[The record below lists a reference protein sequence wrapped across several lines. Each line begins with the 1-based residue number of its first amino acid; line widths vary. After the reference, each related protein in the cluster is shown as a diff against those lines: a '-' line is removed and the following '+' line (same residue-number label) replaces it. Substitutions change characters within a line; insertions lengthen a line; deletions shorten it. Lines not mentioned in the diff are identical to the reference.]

1 MLTFGKIKSYS
12 SEFWLINAMQFVEKL
27 AYTSMLWQMPI
38 YISQKDTV
46 GGLQWGQEIKGTI
59 FLIWA
64 IVQNITPILT
74 GGLPVRFGYK
84 RIFIVSFSIILM
96 SYLGLATQREIPT
109 FTISVLFLGFG
120 SGLLVPVIQ
129 GALAGIMKNENQST
143 GWGIYFMLINISVLI
158 GGILSKYLKD
168 FGWDTLFLFC
178 GFLTL
183 LNLIFT
189 LFLFR
194 NENYII
200 EHHFKNII
208 IKGLRILK
216 ERTYLAK
223 FLIFMSGFTIVYMQF
238 YETLPNFIVDWIDS
252 SYIVEQLGLPD
263 FMLMQTQSG
272 KMISYEW
279 LLNLNS
285 ILIIFFVVII
295 STYFFRKR
303 ILNSILIGIIIAS
316 FGLLLCSS
324 SMSGFVL
331 IAGIIIYTFGE
342 MLVNPKFHKY
352 FATISETEYKSI
364 YMSFI
369 KISFAVG
376 LGLGGILGG
385 YIYKY
390 FGEKATL
397 AKNYLIQNF
406 NYDVDINLSFIK
418 LQEILK
424 LDAINTTKLL
434 WDSYH
439 PYIIFYPF
447 AFVGILSII
456 GILSIRKQ
464 LNSIINYEQPLV

>member
-1 MLTFGKIKSYS
+1 
-12 SEFWLINAMQFVEKL
+12 
-27 AYTSMLWQMPI
+27 MLWQMAN
-38 YISQKDTV
+38 YIAQKDIV
-46 GGLQWGQEIKGTI
+46 GGLHWGQEIKGTI

-64 IVQNITPILT
+64 VVQNITPILT

-84 RIFIVSFSIILM
+84 KIFIASFSIIFIG
-96 SYLGLATQREIPT
+96 YLGLATQREILT
-109 FTISVLFLGFG
+109 FTISVLFIGFG
-120 SGLLVPVIQ
+120 SGLFVPVIQ

-158 GGILSKYLKD
+158 GGLLSKYLKS
-168 FGWDTLFLFC
+168 FGWDSLFLFC

-183 LNLIFT
+183 LNLISVLLLFKNVNFT
-189 LFLFR
+189 V
-194 NENYII
+194 

-208 IKGLRILK
+208 TKGLRILREK
-216 ERTYLAK
+216 SYLAK
-223 FLIFMSGFTIVYMQF
+223 FLILMSGFTIVYMQF

-252 SYIVEQLGLPD
+252 SSIVGQLGLPD

-272 KMISYEW
+272 KMLSYEW

-285 ILIIFFVVII
+285 ILIIFFVVLI
-295 STYFFRKR
+295 STYFFKTR
-303 ILNSILIGIIIAS
+303 IIYSIIIGIIIAS

-324 SMSGFVL
+324 SMSGLIL
-331 IAGIIIYTFGE
+331 IAGIIIYTIGE

-352 FATISETEYKSI
+352 FATISEPEYKSI

-369 KISFAVG
+369 KISFAFG

-397 AKNYLIQNF
+397 AKVYLMQNF
-406 NYDVDINLSFIK
+406 NYDVDINSAFLK

-424 LDAINTTKLL
+424 LDALNTTKLL

-447 AFVGILSII
+447 AFIGLLSVI
-456 GILSIRKQ
+456 GMFAIRKK
-464 LNSIINYEQPLV
+464 LNSISNYEQPVV